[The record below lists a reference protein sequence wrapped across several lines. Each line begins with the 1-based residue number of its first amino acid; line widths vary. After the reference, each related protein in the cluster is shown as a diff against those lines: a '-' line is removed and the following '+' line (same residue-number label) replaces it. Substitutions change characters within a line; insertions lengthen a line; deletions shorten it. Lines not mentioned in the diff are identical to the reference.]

1 MEEHQQAAAVD
12 EPAKKRR
19 FQHQNPDLICY
30 DTWKPTGDTLVHA
43 IFVTI
48 HDARCFV

>member
-12 EPAKKRR
+12 EPAKNGDFSIK
-19 FQHQNPDLICY
+19 NPDLICY

-43 IFVTI
+43 IFVTR